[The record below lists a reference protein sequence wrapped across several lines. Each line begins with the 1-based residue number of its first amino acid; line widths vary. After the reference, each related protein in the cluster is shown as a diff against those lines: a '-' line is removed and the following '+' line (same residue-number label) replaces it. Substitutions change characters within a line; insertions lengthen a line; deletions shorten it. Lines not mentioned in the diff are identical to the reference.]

1 MPYIVL
7 KEIPMTAFDLFF
19 FKTQSPSIKLCTCV
33 LSCILHMMKLLSYV
47 KIGRMQVDV
56 PTKTGEI

>member
-19 FKTQSPSIKLCTCV
+19 FLNTITIHKVVHLCI
-33 LSCILHMMKLLSYV
+33 SMYFAH
-47 KIGRMQVDV
+47 DEAA
-56 PTKTGEI
+56 EIC